1 METQVVNK
9 RGGANFD
16 VYVGRPSKWGNPFC
30 ENVDGTREE
39 VVAMYEEYLKRRPDL
54 MAALGELKGKR
65 IACWCAPLSCH
76 ADVLAEY
83 ADRA

>member
-1 METQVVNK
+1 MQTKVVNK
-9 RGGANFD
+9 RNDAAHD
-16 VYVGRPSKWGNPFC
+16 VYVGRPTKWGNPFRAD
-30 ENVDGTREE
+30 VDGTRDE
-39 VVAMYEEYLKRRPDL
+39 VVEMYEEYLKLRPDL

-65 IACWCAPLSCH
+65 IACWCAPLRCH